1 MIILTSNKDF
11 ELAVLFNY
19 RGRKMLKLLLK
30 IILLP
35 YTILWYLGIW
45 TIKLLGRLISF
56 ILGVFLIIIGI
67 VLSLTLVAAI
77 LGIPLI
83 FAGLSIVLRSLF

>member
-11 ELAVLFNY
+11 ELAVLFSY

>member
-1 MIILTSNKDF
+1 LIILTSNKDF
-11 ELAVLFNY
+11 ELAVLFSY